1 MVSEVQKC
9 LNGFTFSGKCLQ
21 CFRGIWPDQFIF
33 NNEQR
38 KIFLDL
44 SKEHKLLAPSSIEEY
59 KPVMNSLFQCSIN
72 GIVYIYFIYI
82 SFWSSDFSLWMVQ
95 LENIF
100 YLKCEDVLSIYRN
113 FSICVLQEYHDDWWC
128 WFNTDGNKGA
138 SMKQQGHIILL
149 QLKASNHLTIH
160 VMHMYTS
167 ALHGSSSG

>member
-1 MVSEVQKC
+1 MSTETIIEAMVSEVQKC

-72 GIVYIYFIYI
+72 GIVYIYYIYI
-82 SFWSSDFSLWMVQ
+82 YLSDPQIFLYEWCNWKIFS
-95 LENIF
+95 
-100 YLKCEDVLSIYRN
+100 
-113 FSICVLQEYHDDWWC
+113 
-128 WFNTDGNKGA
+128 T
-138 SMKQQGHIILL
+138 
-149 QLKASNHLTIH
+149 
-160 VMHMYTS
+160 
-167 ALHGSSSG
+167 